1 MLLVKVFTRFK
12 YYKVLPICIA
22 LFELIQTV
30 LLLICLKSNQSWFYC
45 SQLVIYYPAFAI
57 DLKASLPES
66 LAISVN
72 NALLSSPRFSRV
84 LAV

>member
-1 MLLVKVFTRFK
+1 MLLIKVFARLK
-12 YYKVLPICIA
+12 CNKVLSNCSSPLEFTQPA
-22 LFELIQTV
+22 LLF
-30 LLLICLKSNQSWFYC
+30 ICLKSNQSWFYC

-66 LAISVN
+66 SAISVN